1 MALAKASG
9 RMGGEM
15 DSVEGMASEF
25 VEPASESAYNM
36 IVSSATFLG
45 FLCTSLVKCYNATLH
60 NNLQCCSNENRKSQ
74 RSEAHFFQGGS
85 NIVLSITLVPE
96 IL

>member
-36 IVSSATFLG
+36 IVTSATFLG
-45 FLCTSLVKCYNATLH
+45 FLRTSFFKCYNATLH
-60 NNLQCCSNENRKSQ
+60 NKLQFCSNENRKSQ
-74 RSEAHFFQGGS
+74 LSEAHFFSGRVGHCT
-85 NIVLSITLVPE
+85 VFPK